1 MIIEGV
7 ICPICKDF
15 LYPSPSKKEF
25 QFCKCNSIGIDH
37 GIFIKNIFTYS
48 KIAFLNKN
56 IKLNFSQLETKKIE
70 MSNSL

>member
-1 MIIEGV
+1 MIVEGV

-15 LYPSPSKKEF
+15 LYPISTKKEF
-25 QFCKCNSIGIDH
+25 QFCKCHSIGIDH

-56 IKLNFSQLETKKIE
+56 IKLNFSQLETKKIK

>member
-15 LYPSPSKKEF
+15 LYPIPIKKEF

-37 GIFIKNIFTYS
+37 GIFINNIFTYS

-56 IKLNFSQLETKKIE
+56 IKLDFSQLKTKKTE
-70 MSNSL
+70 VHNSL

>member
-1 MIIEGV
+1 MIVEGV

-15 LYPSPSKKEF
+15 LYPIPTKKEF

-37 GIFIKNIFTYS
+37 GIFINSFFTYS

-56 IKLNFSQLETKKIE
+56 IKLDFSQLKTKKIE
-70 MSNSL
+70 VRNSL

>member
-1 MIIEGV
+1 MIVEGV

-15 LYPSPSKKEF
+15 LYPSPSKKDF

-48 KIAFLNKN
+48 KIAFLNKQT
-56 IKLNFSQLETKKIE
+56 KLNFSQLETKKIE
-70 MSNSL
+70 MPNSL

>member
-15 LYPSPSKKEF
+15 LYPTPSKKEF

-37 GIFIKNIFTYS
+37 GIFINNIFTYS
-48 KIAFLNKN
+48 KIVFLNKN
-56 IKLNFSQLETKKIE
+56 IKLDFSQLKTKKIE

>member
-1 MIIEGV
+1 MIVEGV

-15 LYPSPSKKEF
+15 LYPISTKKEF
-25 QFCKCNSIGIDH
+25 QFCKCHSIGIDH

-56 IKLNFSQLETKKIE
+56 IKWNFSQLETKKIK